1 MIRRA
6 FHGIN
11 QRIENMDL
19 QRKLSIMS
27 SVIIIPFVAVT
38 LFLLVMFGRYGNAYD
53 GIVQN
58 VTLVNEYNIHFKE
71 DMDSVMYQMVA
82 RSLGKDEV
90 EDVIGMENPETMIED
105 ASASFLKLESSST
118 SDQASQVSTHVLK
131 LLETLRKYV
140 REIDSEVKVTGSYE
154 ANMVKLDTDIRIITE
169 LIQERIAE
177 YLSYETVSM
186 EQVRQAMVASRMNLI
201 RAAVI
206 FLLVIIVVVSLLAML
221 ITRSITRPIR
231 ILCDAAEQIGQGH
244 FEPRVHIAAKNELA
258 LLGDSFNRMAQ
269 QITVLIEDIRT
280 EQIYNRNM
288 ELKLLQAQINPHFL
302 YNTLDN
308 IIWLTEADRKEDVVS
323 IVMSLSQFF
332 RTTLS
337 GGRDIITL
345 SEEISHVEAY
355 LQIQQ
360 FRYRDIL
367 SYRIE
372 LPEDVKQVPVIKMT
386 LQPLVE
392 NALYH
397 GIKNRRGMG
406 EICIT
411 ARRDGE
417 DALIRV
423 ADNGIGMKPEE
434 LQYLQALADGKEKA
448 SADNSGFGIAN
459 VAQRLKLNFGDRYGL
474 DIESTYGEGTVITVH
489 TPGPNSLPSGTLQT
503 DIVTAS

>member
-1 MIRRA
+1 MIRK
-6 FHGIN
+6 GLSNIN

-19 QRKLSIMS
+19 QRKLTIMS
-27 SVIIIPFVAVT
+27 GVIIIPFVAVI
-38 LFLLVMFGRYGNAYD
+38 LFLLVMFGRYGNSYD

-58 VTLVNEYNIHFKE
+58 VTLVNKYNIRFKE

-90 EDVIGMENPETMIED
+90 EDVIGMENPETMIDD
-105 ASASFLKLESSST
+105 ATASFRQLEISST
-118 SDQASQVSTHVLK
+118 SRQASQISTHILK

-140 REIDSEVKVTGSYE
+140 TEIDSEVKVTGSYE
-154 ANMVKLDTDIRIITE
+154 QNMVKLDTDIRIITE

-186 EQVRQAMVASRMNLI
+186 EQVRQAMVASRINLI

-206 FLLVIIVVVSLLAML
+206 FLLLIIVVVSLLAML

-231 ILCDAAEQIGQGH
+231 ALCDAAEQIGQGH
-244 FEPRVHIAAKNELA
+244 FETRVHIAAKNELA
-258 LLGDSFNRMAQ
+258 LLGDSFNHMAE
-269 QITVLIEDIRT
+269 QITALIEDIRT

-337 GGRDIITL
+337 GDRDIIPL

-372 LPEDVKQVPVIKMT
+372 LPEEVRQVPVIKMT

-411 ARRDGE
+411 AGKDGE
-417 DALIRV
+417 DAVIRV
-423 ADNGIGMKPEE
+423 TDNGIGMKPEE
-434 LQYLQALADGKEKA
+434 LEYLQALADGKQKA

-474 DIESTYGEGTVITVH
+474 DIESTYGEGTTITVH
-489 TPGPNSLPSGTLQT
+489 TPGSEVWPSEFLQPG
-503 DIVTAS
+503 IEPAS

>member
-1 MIRRA
+1 MRMVRR
-6 FHGIN
+6 GLSNIN

-19 QRKLSIMS
+19 QRKLSIIS
-27 SVIIIPFVAVT
+27 GVIIVPFVAVI
-38 LFLLVMFGRYGNAYD
+38 LFLLVMFDRYGNSYD

-58 VTLVNEYNIHFKE
+58 VTLVNVYNIRFKE

-82 RSLGKDEV
+82 RSLSKEEV
-90 EDVIGMENPETMIED
+90 EDVIGVKNPDRMIDEAYD
-105 ASASFLKLESSST
+105 SFSRLEITST
-118 SDQASQVSTHVLK
+118 SPQASQVSGHILK
-131 LLETLRKYV
+131 LLETLRKHV
-140 REIDSEVKVTGSYE
+140 TEIDSQVKVTGSYE
-154 ANMVKLDTDIRIITE
+154 QNMVKLDTDIRIITE

-177 YLSYETVSM
+177 YLSYETVGM
-186 EQVRQAMVASRMNLI
+186 EQVRQEMAASRNHLI
-201 RAAVI
+201 RTAVI
-206 FLLVIIVVVSLLAML
+206 FLLLIIAVVSLMAMM
-221 ITRSITRPIR
+221 ITRSITHPIR
-231 ILCDAAEQIGQGH
+231 ALCDAAEKIGQGH
-244 FEPRVHIAAKNELA
+244 FETRVHIAAKNELA
-258 LLGDSFNRMAQ
+258 LLGDSFNHMAE
-269 QITVLIEDIRT
+269 QITVLIEDIQT

-372 LPEDVKQVPVIKMT
+372 LPEEVRQVPVIKMT

-397 GIKNRRGMG
+397 GIKNKRGMG
-406 EICIT
+406 EIRIT

-417 DALIRV
+417 DALIMV
-423 ADNGIGMKPEE
+423 SDNGIGMKPEE
-434 LQYLQALADGKEKA
+434 LEHLQALADGKQKT
-448 SADNSGFGIAN
+448 SSDNNGFGVAN
-459 VAQRLKLNFGDRYGL
+459 VVQRLKLNFGDRYGL
-474 DIESTYGEGTVITVH
+474 DIESTYGEGTTITVH
-489 TPGPNSLPSGTLQT
+489 TPGE
-503 DIVTAS
+503 

>member
-1 MIRRA
+1 MIRK
-6 FHGIN
+6 GLSNIN

-19 QRKLSIMS
+19 QRKLTIMS
-27 SVIIIPFVAVT
+27 GVIIIPFVAVI
-38 LFLLVMFGRYGNAYD
+38 LFLLVMFGRYGNSYD

-58 VTLVNEYNIHFKE
+58 VTLVNKYNIRFKE

-90 EDVIGMENPETMIED
+90 EDVIGMENPETMIDD
-105 ASASFLKLESSST
+105 ATASFRQLEISST
-118 SDQASQVSTHVLK
+118 SRQASQISTHILK

-140 REIDSEVKVTGSYE
+140 TEIDSEVKVTGSYE
-154 ANMVKLDTDIRIITE
+154 QNMVKLDTDIRIITE

-186 EQVRQAMVASRMNLI
+186 EQVRQAMVASRINLI

-206 FLLVIIVVVSLLAML
+206 FLLLIIVVVSLLAML

-231 ILCDAAEQIGQGH
+231 ALCDAAEQIGQGH
-244 FEPRVHIAAKNELA
+244 FETRVHIAAKNELA
-258 LLGDSFNRMAQ
+258 LLGDSFNHMAE
-269 QITVLIEDIRT
+269 QITALIEDIRT

-337 GGRDIITL
+337 GGRDIIPL

-372 LPEDVKQVPVIKMT
+372 LPEEVRQVPVIKMT

-411 ARRDGE
+411 AGKDGE
-417 DALIRV
+417 DAVIRV
-423 ADNGIGMKPEE
+423 TDNGIGMKPEE
-434 LQYLQALADGKEKA
+434 LEYLQALADGKQKA

-474 DIESTYGEGTVITVH
+474 DIESTYGEGTTITVH
-489 TPGPNSLPSGTLQT
+489 TPGSEVWLSEFLQPG
-503 DIVTAS
+503 IETAS

>member
-1 MIRRA
+1 MIRR
-6 FHGIN
+6 GLSNIN

-19 QRKLSIMS
+19 QRKLTIMS
-27 SVIIIPFVAVT
+27 GVIIIPFVAVI
-38 LFLLVMFGRYGNAYD
+38 LFLLVMFGRYGNSYD

-58 VTLVNEYNIHFKE
+58 VTLVNKYNIRFKE

-90 EDVIGMENPETMIED
+90 EDVIGMENPETMIDD
-105 ASASFLKLESSST
+105 ATASFRQLEISST
-118 SDQASQVSTHVLK
+118 SRQASQISTHILK

-140 REIDSEVKVTGSYE
+140 TEIDSEVKVTGSYE
-154 ANMVKLDTDIRIITE
+154 QNMVKLDTDIRIITE

-186 EQVRQAMVASRMNLI
+186 EQVRQAMVASRINLI
-201 RAAVI
+201 RAAVV
-206 FLLVIIVVVSLLAML
+206 FLLLIIVVVSLLAMM

-231 ILCDAAEQIGQGH
+231 ALCDAAEQIGQGH
-244 FEPRVHIAAKNELA
+244 FETRVHIAAKNELA
-258 LLGDSFNRMAQ
+258 LLGDSFNHMAE
-269 QITVLIEDIRT
+269 QITALIEDIRT

-337 GGRDIITL
+337 GGRDIIPL

-372 LPEDVKQVPVIKMT
+372 LPEEVRQVPVIKMT

-397 GIKNRRGMG
+397 GIKNKRGMG

-411 ARRDGE
+411 AGRDGE
-417 DALIRV
+417 DAVIRV
-423 ADNGIGMKPEE
+423 SDNGIGMKPEE
-434 LQYLQALADGKEKA
+434 LEYLQALADGKQKA

-474 DIESTYGEGTVITVH
+474 DIESTYGEGTTITVH
-489 TPGPNSLPSGTLQT
+489 TPGSEVWLSEFLQPG
-503 DIVTAS
+503 IETAS